1 MGYSLV
7 LHLPV
12 RPAQYEGHKPN
23 QQERKGQAVTLSS
36 KVFLYVF
43 RVFEKCG
50 VIIYVVIPL
59 DQKITLN
66 ILTV

>member
-12 RPAQYEGHKPN
+12 RPAQYEGHKPKPTRA
-23 QQERKGQAVTLSS
+23 QGAGSHFEQLS
-36 KVFLYVF
+36 VLVY

-50 VIIYVVIPL
+50 VVIYVVIPL
-59 DQKITLN
+59 GQKITLN